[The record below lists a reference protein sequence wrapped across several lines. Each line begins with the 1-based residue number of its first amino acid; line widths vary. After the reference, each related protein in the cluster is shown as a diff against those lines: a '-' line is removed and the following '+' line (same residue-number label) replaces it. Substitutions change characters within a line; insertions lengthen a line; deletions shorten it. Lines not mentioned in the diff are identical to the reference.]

1 MIILFKYCA
10 DVKNCENFRGFGLF
24 KYCVNIVL
32 TWKIVRTSEASVLY
46 ILAFNL
52 CNAWDIPNKAT
63 SIIEAFFFLGC
74 FSFFFPFFFFLIKK
88 VNTFYSTQFKSN
100 VFSSYNTFY

>member
-1 MIILFKYCA
+1 MIILFKYYA

-46 ILAFNL
+46 ILTFNP

-63 SIIEAFFFLGC
+63 SIIEAFYFFIFLGC
-74 FSFFFPFFFFLIKK
+74 FSFFFLFFF
-88 VNTFYSTQFKSN
+88 
-100 VFSSYNTFY
+100 